1 MADAFIG
8 EIRVFAGNFAP
19 RDWAFCNGQLM
30 SIAQNTA
37 LFSILGT
44 QYGGDGR
51 TTFALPNLNGKAA
64 MSQGQGPGL
73 TARTVGQQVGS
84 STVTLLTTE
93 IPAHT
98 HTPQAVAA
106 KGNTNIPT
114 GAVWAETPPQGR
126 SGTQIPLYSSTPNVQ
141 MSPVAANVAGGS
153 QPHNNMQ
160 PFLAM
165 SYIICLNGIFPSRG

>member
-1 MADAFIG
+1 MAEAFIG

-37 LFSILGT
+37 LFSLLGT

-51 TTFALPNLNGKAA
+51 TTFALPNLSGRAA

-73 TARTVGQQVGS
+73 TERTVGEQVGS
-84 STVTLLTTE
+84 GTVTLLTTE

-98 HTPQAVAA
+98 HIPQAVAA
-106 KGNTNIPT
+106 KGTATDPTNT
-114 GAVWAETPPQGR
+114 VWAETPPQGR
-126 SGTQIPLYSSTPNVQ
+126 TGTQIPLYAATPNVT
-141 MSPVAANVAGGS
+141 MSPLALSVAGGS

-165 SYIICLNGIFPSRG
+165 NFIICLYGIFPSRQ